1 VALTYPFTHL
11 EPDAARAGVTLEQ
24 LEALSEATR
33 RLRSARSAETIGR
46 RRLRGDTLGRPR
58 VISETAYRRA
68 AELAAAGWS
77 QRAIAETLTA
87 EGHAR
92 GNGST
97 VWTREAAGRLLARR
111 VA

>member
-1 VALTYPFTHL
+1 MALTYPFSRL
-11 EPDAARAGVTLEQ
+11 EADAQSVGITLEQ

-33 RLRSARSAETIGR
+33 RLRSARSAETIGH

-58 VISETAYRRA
+58 LISEAAYRRA
-68 AELAAAGWS
+68 VELAAAGLS
-77 QRAIAETLTA
+77 HRAIAEALTA

-97 VWTREAAGRLLARR
+97 VWTREAAGRLLNRR
-111 VA
+111 SA